1 MAGGLD
7 EAANLGDERG
17 EGAGGRAAFRGGGFI
32 LRRHG
37 LVLRRVP
44 LLLGQPRPR
53 RPQLRCHPGS
63 LNQTRN
69 AGIECFLEIRVAGV
83 AFVDTRDGDGEY
95 GITNLARR
103 QLAEKLKIPFV
114 YFERMRAEQ
123 PALLD
128 RNVNTWL
135 QTDNERRMIRT
146 LDGQV
151 RAVLSDRYRRL
162 DNFDLAENVL
172 PILQRLAD
180 ARFESVELTET
191 KMYLKVVTP
200 RVEYEIAPG
209 DVVQAGI
216 VITNSEVGHGT
227 LSVQPLVYRL
237 VCRNGL
243 IASDRALRKTHVG
256 RILQQEEEAI
266 TVFRDDTL
274 AADDKAFFLKVR
286 DVVEAAV
293 SEATFRQVVQK
304 MQKTL
309 DIKLTGDP
317 VKAVEVL
324 ANRYTFNESERA
336 GVLRHLI
343 VEGDL
348 SAYGL
353 VNAVTHFSHDVE
365 DYDRATEFEALG
377 GKLIELSS
385 SEWKELAEAA

>member
-1 MAGGLD
+1 MKSGRSLV
-7 EAANLGDERG
+7 NLAQELERQLATKRDMVVPSSLLQCRTDQDGDLKM
-17 EGAGGRAAFRGGGFI
+17 I
-32 LRRHG
+32 
-37 LVLRRVP
+37 
-44 LLLGQPRPR
+44 
-53 RPQLRCHPGS
+53 
-63 LNQTRN
+63 
-69 AGIECFLEIRVAGV
+69 
-83 AFVDTRDGDGEY
+83 VDASHGDGEY

-103 QLAEKLKIPFV
+103 QLAEKLKIPFT
-114 YFERMRAEQ
+114 YFERMRTEQ
-123 PALLD
+123 PGLLD
-128 RNVNTWL
+128 HNVNTWL
-135 QTDNERRMIRT
+135 QTDSERRMIRT

-162 DNFDLAENVL
+162 DNYDLAENVL

-216 VITNSEVGHGT
+216 AIMNSEVGHGT

-293 SEATFRQVVQK
+293 SEATFRRVAQK

-324 ANRYTFNESERA
+324 ANRYTLNASERA
-336 GVLRHLI
+336 GVLRQLI
-343 VEGDL
+343 AEGNL

-385 SEWKELAEAA
+385 GEWKEVAEAT

>member
-1 MAGGLD
+1 MKSGRSLV
-7 EAANLGDERG
+7 NLAQELERQL
-17 EGAGGRAAFRGGGFI
+17 ATKQD
-32 LRRHG
+32 
-37 LVLRRVP
+37 LVVP
-44 LLLGQPRPR
+44 TSL
-53 RPQLRCHPGS
+53 LRCHTDEGGS
-63 LNQTRN
+63 CRMMID
-69 AGIECFLEIRVAGV
+69 AK
-83 AFVDTRDGDGEY
+83 DGGGEY

-103 QLAEKLKIPFV
+103 QLAEKLKIPFT
-114 YFERMRAEQ
+114 YFERMRTEQ
-123 PALLD
+123 PVLLD

-135 QTDNERRMIRT
+135 QTDHDRRMIRT

-162 DNFDLAENVL
+162 DNYDLAENVL
-172 PILQRLAD
+172 PILQRLPD

-200 RVEYEIAPG
+200 RVDYEIAPG

-216 VITNSEVGHGT
+216 AITNSEVGHGT

-237 VCRNGL
+237 ICRNGL

-256 RILQQEEEAI
+256 RILQSEEEAI

-293 SEATFRQVVQK
+293 SEATFRQVAQK

-324 ANRYTFNESERA
+324 ANRYTLNESERA
-336 GVLRHLI
+336 GVLRRLI

-353 VNAVTHFSHDVE
+353 VNAVTHYSDDVE

-385 SEWKELAEAA
+385 SEWEELAEAA

>member
-1 MAGGLD
+1 MKSGRSLVNLAQELERQLASKQDLIVPSSLLRCRTD
-7 EAANLGDERG
+7 EAGSCRMIVDSKD
-17 EGAGGRAAFRGGGFI
+17 GG
-32 LRRHG
+32 
-37 LVLRRVP
+37 
-44 LLLGQPRPR
+44 
-53 RPQLRCHPGS
+53 
-63 LNQTRN
+63 
-69 AGIECFLEIRVAGV
+69 
-83 AFVDTRDGDGEY
+83 GEY
-95 GITNLARR
+95 GITNLARH
-103 QLAEKLKIPFV
+103 QLADKLKIPFA
-114 YFERMRAEQ
+114 YFERMRSEQ

-135 QTDNERRMIRT
+135 QTDDDRRMIRT

-151 RAVLSDRYRRL
+151 RAVLSARYRRL
-162 DNFDLAENVL
+162 ANYDLAENVL

-227 LSVQPLVYRL
+227 LSVQPMVYRL

-256 RILQQEEEAI
+256 RILQSEEEAI

-293 SEATFRQVVQK
+293 SEATFRQVAQK
-304 MQKTL
+304 MQMTL

-324 ANRYTFNESERA
+324 ANRYTLNESERA

-353 VNAVTHFSHDVE
+353 VNAVTHFSHDVD

-377 GKLIELSS
+377 GKLIELSP
-385 SEWKELAEAA
+385 SEWQELAEAG

>member
-1 MAGGLD
+1 MKSGRSLVNLAQELQRQLATKRDLVVPSSLLQCRTDEGGDLKM
-7 EAANLGDERG
+7 
-17 EGAGGRAAFRGGGFI
+17 I
-32 LRRHG
+32 
-37 LVLRRVP
+37 
-44 LLLGQPRPR
+44 
-53 RPQLRCHPGS
+53 
-63 LNQTRN
+63 
-69 AGIECFLEIRVAGV
+69 
-83 AFVDTRDGDGEY
+83 VDARDGDGEY

-103 QLAEKLKIPFV
+103 QLAEKLKIPFM

-135 QTDNERRMIRT
+135 QTDSERRMIRT

-162 DNFDLAENVL
+162 DNYDLAENVL
-172 PILQRLAD
+172 PILQRLSD

-227 LSVQPLVYRL
+227 LSVQPMVYRL

-256 RILQQEEEAI
+256 RTLHSEDEAI

-293 SEATFRQVVQK
+293 SEATFRQVAQK

-309 DIKLTGDP
+309 GIKLTGDP
-317 VKAVEVL
+317 VKTVEVL
-324 ANRYTFNESERA
+324 ANRYTLNESERA

-365 DYDRATEFEALG
+365 DCDRATEFEALG

-385 SEWKELAEAA
+385 NEWEELAEAA

>member
-1 MAGGLD
+1 MKSGRSLV
-7 EAANLGDERG
+7 NLAQELERQ
-17 EGAGGRAAFRGGGFI
+17 
-32 LRRHG
+32 
-37 LVLRRVP
+37 LVTKQDMVVP
-44 LLLGQPRPR
+44 SSLM
-53 RPQLRCHPGS
+53 RCHTDEVGS
-63 LNQTRN
+63 CKMM
-69 AGIECFLEIRVAGV
+69 IEETGGV
-83 AFVDTRDGDGEY
+83 GKY

-103 QLAEKLKIPFV
+103 QLAEKLKIPFA
-114 YFERMRAEQ
+114 YFERMRVEQ

-172 PILQRLAD
+172 PILQRLPD

-191 KMYLKVVTP
+191 KMYIKLVTP
-200 RVEYEIAPG
+200 RLQYEMTPG

-237 VCRNGL
+237 VCSNGL

-256 RILQQEEEAI
+256 RILQSDDEAI

-293 SEATFRQVVQK
+293 SEATFRQVVEK
-304 MQKTL
+304 MKKTL

-317 VKAVEVL
+317 VKTVEVL
-324 ANRYTFNESERA
+324 ANRYTLNEIERI

-348 SAYGL
+348 SGYGL
-353 VNAVTHFSHDVE
+353 VNAVTHYSHDVE

-377 GKLIELSS
+377 GKLIELPA
-385 SEWKELAEAA
+385 SEWKGLAEAA